1 MVKTISIPRKINA
14 VLLNIKINRSRLIV
28 CVDINWQ
35 QIGNK
40 LFRLETPVFIIQWI
54 MSFLTDRNQATKL
67 GFHLSSKLPI
77 NWSIVQGSGIGPT
90 LFIMFAYDLRPLDIL
105 NFLIKYA
112 DDATLLS
119 PQNSETLVELE
130 MAHIMNWATK
140 NKMTLSAQDRGNCL
154 PQT

>member
-1 MVKTISIPRKINA
+1 
-14 VLLNIKINRSRLIV
+14 
-28 CVDINWQ
+28 
-35 QIGNK
+35 
-40 LFRLETPVFIIQWI
+40 
-54 MSFLTDRNQATKL
+54 
-67 GFHLSSKLPI
+67 
-77 NWSIVQGSGIGPT
+77 
-90 LFIMFAYDLRPLDIL
+90 MFAYDLRPLDIL